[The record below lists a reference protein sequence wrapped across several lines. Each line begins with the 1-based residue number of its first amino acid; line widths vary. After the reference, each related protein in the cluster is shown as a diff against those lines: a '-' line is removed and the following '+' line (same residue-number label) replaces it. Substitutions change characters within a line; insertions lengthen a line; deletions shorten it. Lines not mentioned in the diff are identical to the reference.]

1 MKAHV
6 GNGHV
11 EQAHVP
17 VTFTGTRTD
26 DKRAGKRYKSV
37 LHEVG
42 LIPRNVFKF

>member
-1 MKAHV
+1 MKAEV

-11 EQAHVP
+11 DQAHVP

-37 LHEVG
+37 SYKVG
-42 LIPRNVFKF
+42 LIPKKMFS